1 MYCFTSSRYRKLNYI
16 INYNSINITY
26 QKCQKIKINLNHL
39 RFLSQLLLL
48 HLSSLLNQLFLLH
61 LISNLLKILSRH
73 RTLHLLIPFKVVWVV
88 KYLINPQLH
97 KCSEDLKE
105 VQAVEAVQKNI
116 NSCLQVYQWWDLKL
130 KTLWC
135 KQLLIRK

>member
-26 QKCQKIKINLNHL
+26 QKCQKIKINLN
-39 RFLSQLLLL
+39 RLSLLSRLLLK
-48 HLSSLLNQLFLLH
+48 HLSSLLNPLLLLPLMCH
-61 LISNLLKILSRH
+61 LLKILSRH
-73 RTLHLLIPFKVVWVV
+73 RTSHLLMPFKVVWVV

-105 VQAVEAVQKNI
+105 VQAVQKNI
-116 NSCLQVYQWWDLKL
+116 NSCLQVSQWWDPRL

-135 KQLLIRK
+135 KLLLIRK

>member
-1 MYCFTSSRYRKLNYI
+1 MYCFSSSRYRILNYI

-39 RFLSQLLLL
+39 SPLSRLLLKHLSSPLNPLLLL
-48 HLSSLLNQLFLLH
+48 HLMCH
-61 LISNLLKILSRH
+61 LLKILSRH
-73 RTLHLLIPFKVVWVV
+73 RTSHLLMPFKVVWVV

-105 VQAVEAVQKNI
+105 VQAVQKNI
-116 NSCLQVYQWWDLKL
+116 NSCLQVSQWWDPRL

-135 KQLLIRK
+135 KLLLIRK